1 MPLKVS
7 DGIGAWIDDFK
18 KSDAPQFKGKSDKE
32 RRDQAIAAYLSAK
45 RGDKQENVKS
55 ADRKP
60 EVYTKPD
67 GKRGVRMVP
76 VDREVIKKES
86 VDELSM
92 YTSKKLPNLSY
103 PKKKTKYQQEKDRIN
118 MMKKNKQKGESVEEA
133 IKHTHAVVDGSGKVA
148 GMTSNERDAKDIAR
162 RHKGKVI
169 KLKKPM
175 SPKKGDMMINRP
187 FKESVNEI
195 SDTLK
200 MKYRDKAKDTMRLK
214 RAQLKSISKS
224 AYAGATDKEKE
235 RASKRA
241 DSIMTSIRLRSRP
254 KGESVEEKYTDRQRI
269 MRDMGRNQPSDPSGA
284 LKKKISQDA
293 RNISKYMKGSPV
305 RPKDLARR
313 ATGGEGGHEME
324 RGIKK
329 RKVGGAKNPDY
340 APVSQDKLA
349 RKSEGMKEEMNF
361 AVSIDGLPTMFMSA
375 DSPGMLKQTLR
386 KIVKQPSMIQNVKRV
401 TDAQVKK
408 TFRLKAQ
415 GREEEQDE
423 SVNEL
428 SYKTMNQY
436 AKKSKADTDRAT
448 NSAVA
453 TILRKGDH
461 SKDLNTMRKR
471 EKGIKLAKSRITDK
485 IRKGQKS

>member
-45 RGDKQENVKS
+45 RGDKMEANDYKVQVTGPDHAGIHKVKARSQDHAHQLVMKKIGQSKLPKHMQPKTRIMGESVKVNEMAPAVAGLARAAATGAVS
-55 ADRKP
+55 AIANK
-60 EVYTKPD
+60 
-67 GKRGVRMVP
+67 
-76 VDREVIKKES
+76 VINSNKKHKKD

-118 MMKKNKQKGESVEEA
+118 MMKKNKQKGESV
-133 IKHTHAVVDGSGKVA
+133 
-148 GMTSNERDAKDIAR
+148 
-162 RHKGKVI
+162 
-169 KLKKPM
+169 
-175 SPKKGDMMINRP
+175 
-187 FKESVNEI
+187 
-195 SDTLK
+195 
-200 MKYRDKAKDTMRLK
+200 
-214 RAQLKSISKS
+214 
-224 AYAGATDKEKE
+224 
-235 RASKRA
+235 
-241 DSIMTSIRLRSRP
+241 
-254 KGESVEEKYTDRQRI
+254 
-269 MRDMGRNQPSDPSGA
+269 
-284 LKKKISQDA
+284 
-293 RNISKYMKGSPV
+293 
-305 RPKDLARR
+305 
-313 ATGGEGGHEME
+313 
-324 RGIKK
+324 
-329 RKVGGAKNPDY
+329 
-340 APVSQDKLA
+340 
-349 RKSEGMKEEMNF
+349 KEEMSF
-361 AVSIDGLPTMFMSA
+361 AVSIEGLPQMFISA